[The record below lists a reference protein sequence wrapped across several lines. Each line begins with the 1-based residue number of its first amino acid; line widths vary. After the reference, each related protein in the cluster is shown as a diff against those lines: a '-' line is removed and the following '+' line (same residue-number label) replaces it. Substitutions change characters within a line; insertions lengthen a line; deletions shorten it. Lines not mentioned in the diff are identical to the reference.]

1 VKIKNSS
8 DKYLKEVED
17 MITENG
23 ESNQVTIGIIGFGEV
38 GQAFVNGLL
47 ENKNKVYVYD
57 ILLEKSESDIEE
69 KIRKLGA
76 IPVNQ
81 IEELAYCSEIVFS
94 LVNSSSSIH
103 VAKEIS
109 NNIKHKIIFID
120 FTTSTPQNK
129 LESEHL
135 ISSKGGLYVD
145 AAIMGTVATEQYK
158 VPLLL
163 SGEHAN
169 LAQKYL
175 ADFGLNCQAIRHPVG
190 AASSIKLLRSIFMK
204 GIEAL
209 LLETMIT
216 AKNYGVNEEVMDSI
230 SKTLNNNDF
239 VHFGNAL
246 ITTHMIHKNRR
257 YKEVLDSLKLIKDAN
272 LQSYVTDG
280 IMSFFANSVNID
292 VDKEILK
299 SNNIEQILDSY
310 ITIDVIKN

>member
-1 VKIKNSS
+1 
-8 DKYLKEVED
+8 
-17 MITENG
+17 M
-23 ESNQVTIGIIGFGEV
+23 
-38 GQAFVNGLL
+38 
-47 ENKNKVYVYD
+47 
-57 ILLEKSESDIEE
+57 
-69 KIRKLGA
+69 
-76 IPVNQ
+76 
-81 IEELAYCSEIVFS
+81 EELARCSEIIFS

-129 LESEHL
+129 LKSEHL

-163 SGEHAN
+163 SGEHAD

-175 ADFGLNCQAIRHPVG
+175 TDFRLNCQAIKHPVG

-216 AKNYGVNEEVMDSI
+216 AKNYGVNKEVMDSI

-239 VHFGNAL
+239 AHFGNAL

-257 YKEVLDSLKLIKDAN
+257 YKEVLDSQKLIQDAN
-272 LQSYVTDG
+272 LQSYVTEG
-280 IMSFFANSVNID
+280 IMSFFANSVNIE
-292 VDKEILK
+292 VNKEILK

-310 ITIDVIKN
+310 VTIGVIKN